1 MKTVREIR
9 DPDLARRYVL
19 QGLLLS
25 RAGTLTPARVED
37 TLNWAMELVSQGEP
51 LPLTGFV
58 GDVGQIA
65 SGTLRNIDM
74 EKLPDVPG
82 LDHAD
87 TRGYEDY
94 VLGKLYVDLSF
105 ERSADAILRYQGRDR
120 QRAIAYLIQR
130 VCERCDLPCVM
141 LSPAVIKGLVRMS
154 AELVL
159 STAWDE
165 VQQHPVDSEQIADMR
180 QVAVAF
186 RRTGEVL
193 GPEDIFELESGTA
206 LAEFGQRVALRQ
218 VLRAA
223 EGLRSQLPKQKPRSL
238 PRQYSVASNIMEE
251 DQYPIGGFTSISNR
265 GTIESLVRS
274 ELAYIDPD
282 TRPDLFDIKFARNE
296 LLYYSR
302 DENQFLRRRLSFVFV
317 LHADLQR
324 IRRKEPV
331 LPYQTIVILLASLYV
346 MTTQLIEWLGNEA
359 IEFHFLLIDDG
370 AASPLSE
377 ERELLETLFREEMA
391 NGMVLIETTS
401 SSAVEPYCESLA
413 RRSLCHTL
421 NIGVEELSVAD
432 SLSISRVLQLHQ
444 PVPTIRTADGE
455 TQCAEDLGTEIVR
468 TGDSGKEES
477 GIDGW
482 RQQIEHLLRLW
493 V

>member
-1 MKTVREIR
+1 MKAVREIR
-9 DPDLARRYVL
+9 DPGLARRYVL

-25 RAGTLTPARVED
+25 RAGTLTPGRVED

-51 LPLTGFV
+51 MPLSGFV

-65 SGTLRNIDM
+65 IGTLRNIDM
-74 EKLPDVPG
+74 EKLPVVPG

-105 ERSADAILRYQGRDR
+105 ERSADAVLRYHGRDR
-120 QRAIAYLIQR
+120 QRAIAYLVQR
-130 VCERCDLPCVM
+130 LCERCELPCVL

-154 AELVL
+154 AEKVL
-159 STAWDE
+159 SAAWED
-165 VQQHPVDSEQIADMR
+165 VQQIRVDRESIDDMR
-180 QVAVAF
+180 QMAVAF

-206 LAEFGQRVALRQ
+206 LADFGQRIALRQ

-223 EGLRSQLPKQKPRSL
+223 ERLSSQLPQQKPRSL
-238 PRQYSVASNIMEE
+238 PRQYSVPSNMMEE

-282 TRPDLFDIKFARNE
+282 SRPDLFDIKFARNE

-302 DENQFLRRRLSFVFV
+302 DENQFFRRRLSFVYV
-317 LHADLQR
+317 LNADLHR
-324 IRRKEPV
+324 ARRKDPT
-331 LPYQTIVILLASLYV
+331 LPYQTIVMLLAALYV
-346 MTTQLIEWLGNEA
+346 MTKQLSEWLGHEA
-359 IEFHFLLIDDG
+359 IEFHFLVIDDG
-370 AASPLSE
+370 SASPLSE
-377 ERELLETLFREEMA
+377 ERELLETLFCEEMT
-391 NGMVLIETTS
+391 NGMVLVETVVG
-401 SSAVEPYCESLA
+401 SAVEPYCEFLA

-421 NIGVEELSVAD
+421 NIGVEELPVSD
-432 SLSISRVLQLHQ
+432 SLSISRVLHLHD
-444 PVPTIRTADGE
+444 PVPTIRTAEGE
-455 TQCAEDLGTEIVR
+455 AQLTEEIGMETLGTVN
-468 TGDSGKEES
+468 SGKEES
-477 GIDGW
+477 GTGGW